1 MSDICR
7 TLGSSRPIVN
17 HHRARVER
25 QTAPVT
31 TTDTAKA
38 SDPWSPLRVR
48 IFRSLWIASLVSNI
62 GSTMH
67 TVGASWAMTSL
78 TKSPVVVSLVQTAW
92 AVPGFLVAIPAGA
105 FADVLDRRRL
115 ILFSQSTSLAF
126 AGALGVL
133 QATGHLT
140 VPLLLAGTF
149 LLSSVMTISAPA
161 FMALTPELVRTD
173 ELAQAIGLNNIAY
186 NGAQSVGPAIAGV
199 VIAASGAGAVFI
211 LNAVSFLGII
221 LVVWRY
227 RPAERGPRSTESL
240 GDAML
245 SGMRYFRSQPRL
257 RVFVVR
263 IFFAFLVTSS
273 VVALLPVD
281 ARERL
286 HATAGEFGFLAAALG
301 VGAILAVW
309 LLPHVRSRASADAIV
324 LGAAIA
330 WASGTGLIAMS
341 TSLPLTLLGVALAG
355 VAAMAALNIMFSM
368 FMLMLPSWIRGR
380 ASSVSM
386 LMVWLGSSL
395 GALGWGTLA
404 SHLGLRTTFIV
415 AAAAHLALVAAATAW
430 FPLGDPQPTPE

>member
-1 MSDICR
+1 
-7 TLGSSRPIVN
+7 
-17 HHRARVER
+17 
-25 QTAPVT
+25 VT
-31 TTDTAKA
+31 TTDAATV
-38 SDPWSPLRVR
+38 SNPWSPLRVQ

-133 QATGHLT
+133 EATGHLT

-161 FMALTPELVRTD
+161 FMALTPELVGTD

-227 RPAERGPRSTESL
+227 RPAQRGPQSTERL

-245 SGMRYFRSQPRL
+245 SGLRYFRTQPHL
-257 RVFVVR
+257 RVFAVR
-263 IFFAFLVTSS
+263 IFLTFLITSS

-281 ARERL
+281 ARARL
-286 HATAGEFGFLAAALG
+286 HTSPGEFGFLAAALG
-301 VGAILAVW
+301 IGAIFAVW
-309 LLPHVRSRASADAIV
+309 LLPHARSRASADTIV
-324 LGAAIA
+324 LGAAVV
-330 WASGTGLIAMS
+330 WAAGTGLIAMS
-341 TSLPLTLLGVALAG
+341 TTLPLTLAGTVLAG
-355 VAAMAALNIMFSM
+355 VAAMAALNLTFSM
-368 FMLMLPSWIRGR
+368 FMLMLPNWIRGR

-395 GALGWGTLA
+395 GALGWGALA
-404 SHLGLRTTFIV
+404 SHLGLRTTFIT
-415 AAAAHLALVAAATAW
+415 AALVHVAIVAEASVW
-430 FPLGDPQPTPE
+430 FRLGEPEPTTE